1 MSTLLNSS
9 AANRQAPSTMSQ
21 VLRLRATTQAQ
32 DTAFTFLADGDKDAH
47 SITWAQL
54 DERAAGLGMMLRN
67 AGAAGQPILL
77 ALPSGLDFI
86 QSLFACW
93 YAGAIAVPVSL
104 PRHHR
109 AKHRLDRIISHASA
123 KFAIATDD
131 TRQRLCGDHLI
142 ENAALKWIAPSEVVS
157 NPQSPSPAMG
167 ESWRGGYPQGM
178 SLSRNPH
185 PNPPPEYRG
194 KEMESNR
201 ASLMSGNAPDAGDA
215 PAVLQYTSGSTGEP
229 RGVVVTH
236 ANLLNNS
243 AQIAQACGHAP
254 GMNIGGWLPLFHD
267 MGLVGMIIQTV
278 FNGARCIFMPP
289 ERFLMRPWLWLR
301 MISDY
306 RAHSS
311 PAPNFAYDLCVD
323 RISDEQKAGLD
334 LSCWRNA
341 LNGSE
346 PVRARTLDRFADAFA
361 CCGFSRESFFPCYG
375 LAEATLFVTGPSEK
389 RGLVRRS
396 ADGTLLDSG
405 ATGGHIACGSTFGDT
420 RLRIVDPQT
429 RRPLPDG
436 AVGEIWI
443 ASASCAAGYWNDP
456 QATEA
461 TYHGNLDGSPT
472 ATDVR
477 WLRTGD
483 LGFIADGQLFIT
495 GRLRE
500 LIKIAGRN
508 HFPVDL
514 ERTVEAAEP
523 NVIAPSAVAAFSA
536 EIDGH
541 ERLIIAAEVRREHGK
556 AARADVPPAFTVEQ
570 VVGRVRA
577 AVAAEH
583 DVSAYEIILLQTGA
597 LLRTTSG
604 KISRA
609 AVKQAYLNQSLER
622 FEEPSHVHV
631 NA

>member
-1 MSTLLNSS
+1 MSASSNNST
-9 AANRQAPSTMSQ
+9 ADHRAPSTMLQ
-21 VLRLRATTQAQ
+21 VLQQRAASQSRC
-32 DTAFTFLADGDKDAH
+32 TAFTFLADGDADAH
-47 SITWAQL
+47 SVSWSEL
-54 DERAAGLGMMLRN
+54 DERAAALGLMLRDR
-67 AGAAGQPILL
+67 GAAGQPVLL
-77 ALPSGLDFI
+77 ALPSGLDFV

-109 AKHRLDRIISHASA
+109 AKDRLDRIIASA
-123 KFAIATDD
+123 SARFAIASEE
-131 TRQRLCGDHLI
+131 TRKRLCGDGSI
-142 ENAALKWIAPSEVVS
+142 ENAGLRWIAPSEES
-157 NPQSPSPAMG
+157 SKLQSPSPG
-167 ESWRGGYPQGM
+167 TPGKGWGGGDLQA
-178 SLSRNPH
+178 SSFLRNPH

-194 KEMESNR
+194 REV
-201 ASLMSGNAPDAGDA
+201 DATAVSTNIETCDA

-236 ANLLNNS
+236 ANLLHNS
-243 AQIAQACGHAP
+243 AQIAEACGHGP

-267 MGLVGMIIQTV
+267 MGLVGMIVQTV
-278 FNGARCIFMPP
+278 FSGARLVFMPP

-306 RAHSS
+306 KARSS

-323 RISDEQKAGLD
+323 RISEEQKAGLD

-346 PVRARTLDRFADAFA
+346 PVRARTLERFADAFA

-375 LAEATLFVTGPSEK
+375 LAEATLFVTGPREK
-389 RGLVRRS
+389 RGIVRRS
-396 ADGTLLDSG
+396 VDGKLLNNRDMD
-405 ATGGHIACGSTFGDT
+405 GHIACGRPYGDT
-420 RLRIVDPQT
+420 RLLIVDPQT
-429 RRPLPDG
+429 RVALTDG
-436 AVGEIWI
+436 AIGEIWV
-443 ASASCAAGYWNDP
+443 ASGSCAAGYWNNP

-461 TYHGNLDGSPT
+461 TFNGRLNGSSDE
-472 ATDVR
+472 ANVR

-514 ERTVEAAEP
+514 ERTVEATEP
-523 NVIAPSAVAAFSA
+523 SVIAPSAVAAFSA

-541 ERLIIAAEVRREHGK
+541 ERLIIAAEVRREHCK
-556 AARADVPPAFTVEQ
+556 AARADAPPAFSAEQ
-570 VVGRVRA
+570 VIGRVRA

-583 DVSAYEIILLQTGA
+583 DVSAYEVILLQAGA
-597 LLRTTSG
+597 LCRTTSG

-622 FEEPSHVHV
+622 FEESLHAHV

>member
-1 MSTLLNSS
+1 MSE
-9 AANRQAPSTMSQ
+9 
-21 VLRLRATTQAQ
+21 VLRLRAATQSQ
-32 DTAFTFLADGDKDAH
+32 STAFTFLADGDADAH

-54 DERAAGLGMMLRN
+54 DERAAALGAVLRDR
-67 AGAAGQPILL
+67 GAAGQPVLL
-77 ALPSGLDFI
+77 ALPSNLGFV

-93 YAGAIAVPVSL
+93 HAGAIAVPVSL

-123 KFAIATDD
+123 RFAMATDE
-131 TRQRLCGDHLI
+131 TRQRLCGDESGGIADAGLT
-142 ENAALKWIAPSEVVS
+142 WIS
-157 NPQSPSPAMG
+157 
-167 ESWRGGYPQGM
+167 
-178 SLSRNPH
+178 
-185 PNPPPEYRG
+185 
-194 KEMESNR
+194 
-201 ASLMSGNAPDAGDA
+201 PDAGTDSSSQVIDGVA
-215 PAVLQYTSGSTGEP
+215 SPQRPAVLQYTSGSTGDP

-236 ANLLNNS
+236 ANLLQNS
-243 AQIAQACGHAP
+243 AQIAEACGHGP

-267 MGLVGMIIQTV
+267 MGLVGMIIQTA
-278 FNGARCIFMPP
+278 FSGARCVFMPP

-306 RAHSS
+306 KARSS

-361 CCGFSRESFFPCYG
+361 CCGFSRDSFFPCYG
-375 LAEATLFVTGPSEK
+375 LAEATLFVTGPRER

-396 ADGTLLDSG
+396 ADGTLLDGSV
-405 ATGGHIACGSTFGDT
+405 AGGHIACGRAFGDT
-420 RLRIVDPQT
+420 RLCIVDPQT
-429 RRPLPDG
+429 RRRVAEG
-436 AVGEIWI
+436 AIGEIWI
-443 ASASCAAGYWNDP
+443 AGESCAAGYWNDP
-456 QATEA
+456 QATDA
-461 TYHGNLDGSPT
+461 TFHGKLDGSSN
-472 ATDVR
+472 AAEDR

-483 LGFIADGQLFIT
+483 LGFIADGELFIT

-523 NVIAPSAVAAFSA
+523 SVIAPSAVAAFSA

-556 AARADVPPAFTVEQ
+556 AARSDAPPAFSIEQ
-570 VVGRVRA
+570 VIGRVRA

-583 DVSAYEIILLQTGA
+583 DVCAYEIILLQSGA

-604 KISRA
+604 KISRT

-622 FEEPSHVHV
+622 FEEPLHAHA